1 MRNVYAVSADEQ
13 RLRTLDTFGSL
24 VLMSLRDMRDHW
36 YRLAKDTGDAELV
49 ALVQSAD
56 DAARAVQARV
66 AALRESEG
74 R

>member
-24 VLMSLRDMRDHW
+24 VTMFRRDLRDHW
-36 YRLAKDTGDAELV
+36 ARMARDTGDAELV
-49 ALVQSAD
+49 ALVQAAD
-56 DAARAVQARV
+56 DAARAVQAHL